1 MMRRRFLSILAV
13 VVLVTLAGCGG
24 VISDEA
30 TSPDETAGPTPESA
44 GETGDERT
52 ASPNGTLSVTFI
64 NVGQGSSTLIVGPTN
79 ETMLIDSGDW
89 SDNGED
95 VLAYL
100 RTHDIDRIDSLV
112 TTHADA
118 DHIGGHEAVI
128 DYFETEGNGIG
139 TVYDPGITSTSQT
152 YTGYLDA
159 IDEHNVTLYETRA
172 GDPIPFDGV
181 ETQVLVPPEGYLAN
195 GDRNENSIVLRLG
208 FGRSSFLLPGDGET
222 TSEQFLVDEYGAGLN
237 ATALSA
243 GHHGSQ
249 SSSGSEFLDVTDPRI
264 AVVSSGYDSQ
274 YDHPHESVLDRFSQ
288 QSIRTYWTATHG
300 TVRLTSNGSAI
311 TVATQRDAPTAPLA
325 LRDGEPI
332 EPGVDDA
339 LQSRTVI
346 SITES
351 TTSPVVPDGG
361 TETNP
366 TEPTEPTEQAGALSI
381 VTIHEDAA
389 GDESDNLNDEYIVFE
404 NTGDQP
410 LELDGWSV
418 ADEAGHTYTF
428 PSGFALDSGAQ
439 VTLHTGNGTDS
450 SSDLH
455 WDSGRAVWNNG
466 GDTVTVRNDNGT
478 VVLEEEY

>member
-1 MMRRRFLSILAV
+1 
-13 VVLVTLAGCGG
+13 
-24 VISDEA
+24 
-30 TSPDETAGPTPESA
+30 
-44 GETGDERT
+44 
-52 ASPNGTLSVTFI
+52 
-64 NVGQGSSTLIVGPTN
+64 
-79 ETMLIDSGDW
+79 
-89 SDNGED
+89 

-274 YDHPHESVLDRFSQ
+274 YDHPTSRSSIGFPSSRF
-288 QSIRTYWTATHG
+288 
-300 TVRLTSNGSAI
+300 
-311 TVATQRDAPTAPLA
+311 APTG
-325 LRDGEPI
+325 RRRME
-332 EPGVDDA
+332 
-339 LQSRTVI
+339 
-346 SITES
+346 
-351 TTSPVVPDGG
+351 
-361 TETNP
+361 
-366 TEPTEPTEQAGALSI
+366 
-381 VTIHEDAA
+381 
-389 GDESDNLNDEYIVFE
+389 
-404 NTGDQP
+404 
-410 LELDGWSV
+410 
-418 ADEAGHTYTF
+418 
-428 PSGFALDSGAQ
+428 PSG
-439 VTLHTGNGTDS
+439 
-450 SSDLH
+450 
-455 WDSGRAVWNNG
+455 
-466 GDTVTVRNDNGT
+466 
-478 VVLEEEY
+478 